1 MNRDP
6 IVEQK
11 LWRSVAVYFASFLV
25 VGALNIMGYIS
36 VDGIATFILAFII
49 TSIHFALMVRYRKK
63 EQLTDPSISSIIDH
77 LFQPKKPERRNSI
90 QLEPAYNF
98 RSIFITSHCITYL
111 PLCNLRKNLDK
122 NQWIL

>member
-6 IVEQK
+6 IVEEE

-25 VGALNIMGYIS
+25 VGTLNIMGYIA
-36 VDGIATFILAFII
+36 VEGIATFILAFII

-77 LFQPKKPERRNSI
+77 LLQAKKPERRKSI
-90 QLEPAYNF
+90 HPEPAYNF
-98 RSIFITSHCITYL
+98 RSIFILLVILYL
-111 PLCNLRKNLDK
+111 IYRYA
-122 NQWIL
+122 I